1 MHFHLSK
8 RCLGFP
14 MPHCTIMKPI
24 LLTKDY
30 ALYFVIAIIFAMPI
44 YKLYQTWSEQKAAA
58 SLSFDWGLRITQTV
72 YYGAL
77 LLFIT
82 MFLVNATHNP
92 FIYFRF

>member
-1 MHFHLSK
+1 MFGLSDAA
-8 RCLGFP
+8 LYNYE
-14 MPHCTIMKPI
+14 TI

-30 ALYFVIAIIFAMPI
+30 AVYFVIAIIFAMPI
-44 YKLYQTWSEQKAAA
+44 YRLYQAWSEQRATS
-58 SLSFDWGLRITQTV
+58 SLTFDWSLRLGQTI